1 MTGFTIQELI
11 ISGLYLWE
19 TRRLLNLHKHFQE
32 AKTREVMLHL
42 VWVNVFIIF
51 LDMAL
56 LSTEYANLFTIQTV
70 FKAVI
75 YSIKLRFEFV
85 VLNQLMEIVKGH
97 GQAYELSNNAGN
109 RYVSTRGAGGRKA
122 LQSVQ
127 SHKSGDWTKEEWV
140 APNHTYAVSASN
152 DLSLKS
158 EQAPEGVL
166 RTTEFIVHDHP
177 LPGAENMDNSH
188 VPHSRSDL
196 SGVAI
201 SKKPSNAGRR
211 SMTAHSPTSSEIQF
225 AQKGA

>member
-19 TRRLLNLHKHFQE
+19 TRRLLKPHKHFQE

-51 LDMAL
+51 LDVAL

-70 FKAVI
+70 FKAAI

-85 VLNQLMEIVKGH
+85 VLNQLMEIVRGR
-97 GQAYELSNNAGN
+97 GLAYELSNNGGN
-109 RYVSTRGAGGRKA
+109 RHATTRGAGGPKA
-122 LQSVQ
+122 LQ
-127 SHKSGDWTKEEWV
+127 SHKSGDWTEEGWV
-140 APNHTYAVSASN
+140 APNRTYTVSASN
-152 DLSLKS
+152 DLNLKS

-166 RTTEFIVHDHP
+166 RTTEFVVHDHP
-177 LPGAENMDNSH
+177 LPGAENMDNNH
-188 VPHSRSDL
+188 VRHSRSDL

-201 SKKPSNAGRR
+201 PRVPSNAGRR
-211 SMTAHSPTSSEIQF
+211 SMTAPSPTSTSSEIQF